1 MRTRLRAASVGLLS
15 VAAVACSSDP
25 TGFAFGEP
33 AAARDADRAIQ
44 VTQFDTPGFDPAAID
59 VEVGETVTFEV
70 TNAGR
75 TTHEFVLGD
84 AAMQD
89 EHADDMGDMAWSMM
103 ADEEN
108 ALTLEPFE
116 KGSLTWTFTEPGT
129 VLYACHVDGH
139 YADGMVGEINVGA
152 G

>member
-1 MRTRLRAASVGLLS
+1 MQTRLLAVSVGILS
-15 VAAVACSSDP
+15 VAAVACSSDT
-25 TGFAFGEP
+25 TGFAFGDP
-33 AAARDADRAIQ
+33 AAAKDADRIIQ
-44 VTQFDTPGFDPAAID
+44 ITQLDTPGFDPASID

-75 TTHEFVLGD
+75 TAHEFVLGD

-89 EHADDMGDMAWSMM
+89 EHAGVMGDMGGSMM

-108 ALTLEPFE
+108 ARALDPSE
-116 KGSLTWTFTEPGT
+116 KRSLTWTFTEPGT

-139 YADGMVGEINVGA
+139 YAGGMVGEINVGA